1 MSRKTLLKHFQQ
13 DLVASAVR
21 VLSNCLEMLSQSKGS
36 KLEKQNRQVSIAKL
50 GHVLIEAPTGIGKTL
65 MAGETVERLSLN
77 HKIIWFWFAPFSG
90 VVDQSIRTLQ
100 EEFGNLSAKSPSR
113 DRFPENLNSGDVFVT
128 TWSSLA
134 VANASSRKARL
145 STETMVSIDGLIE
158 AARAKGYAIGV
169 VIDEAHHGFRSQT
182 QAYKFYREVI
192 APELTVLVTATP
204 KDKDVDEFEKINNI
218 ELIRLSVSR
227 TQGVEAGLLK
237 RGVKVG
243 VFRTDQGF
251 EEFINLQK
259 TALNYGAT
267 THRKLKARLQSDDI
281 DLTPLM
287 LVQVDAGKNAVQ
299 DAQVELKKLG
309 FTDSQ
314 IRIHTADEPDPEL
327 LNIANDESVEVLVF
341 KMAVAMGFDAPRAF
355 TLVSLRSTVDRDWG
369 VQIVGRIMRV
379 HRKLQMY
386 PNLPSELE
394 YGYVFMSDHDRQK
407 GLTEAA
413 GRINSIKDELADV
426 TQNVMVVDI
435 GNLGVSVQHT
445 VTGQTTLLPVVQTE
459 PQTGVG
465 YTPPEVKGLT
475 ERTNLHDFRVTGELP
490 LELTMRQMGITE
502 SNQPQS
508 NLSSDNSAEVTP
520 PPESMV
526 YPLRPDLGI
535 PAQFIVAI
543 TDPSQDKI
551 LDEVIAQLDLP
562 KLISYT
568 LRENAEVHVE
578 KTEVFDGKS
587 DDPETI
593 MEKLEDD
600 SITRNAQRT
609 LNLAD
614 RDGYL
619 DPRDFM
625 NKLSNELKK
634 EYRRSGFQQA
644 NDETAVRKG
653 AERLV
658 ALYPKSI
665 KKAIKQAINKNVIT
679 QDAKPLP
686 EYIESDIA
694 LQASRKNI
702 YAVYPTDLNSWEVAF
717 SRELD
722 RDEDD
727 LVLWWHRNPERKQW
741 SVRIPVPG
749 FDNYYPDFVV
759 GIRDRNKNDGV
770 LLIET
775 KERINDADG
784 LGQAKTQVKHPV
796 YGKPMMLYWKDKKDW
811 MIIEYDEGKEQNI
824 IDRVFRSS
832 LMKTY

>member
-13 DLVASAVR
+13 NLVASAVR

-36 KLEKQNRQVSIAKL
+36 VLEKQNRQVAIAKL

-65 MAGETVERLSLN
+65 MAGEIIERLSLD
-77 HKIIWFWFAPFSG
+77 HKIIWFWFAPFAG

-100 EEFGNLSAKSPSR
+100 EEFGQLRAKSPAR
-113 DRFPENLNSGDVFVT
+113 ERFPENLSSGDVFVT
-128 TWSSLA
+128 TWSALA

-145 STETMVSIDGLIE
+145 STETMVSIDVLIE
-158 AARAKGYAIGV
+158 AARAKGYVIGV

-204 KDKDVDEFEKINNI
+204 KDKDVDEFEKINDV

-227 TQGVEAGLLK
+227 TQGVDAGLLK

-251 EEFINLQK
+251 EEFINLRK
-259 TALNYGAT
+259 TALHYGAT
-267 THRKLKARLQSDDI
+267 THRNLKATLQSNDF

-287 LVQVDAGKNAVQ
+287 LVQVDAGKNAIQ
-299 DAQVELKKLG
+299 DAQAELKKLG

-314 IRIHTADEPDPEL
+314 VRVHTADEPDPEL

-355 TLVSLRSTVDRDWG
+355 TLVSLRSTVDHDWG

-379 HRKLQMY
+379 HRKLQMH
-386 PNLPSELE
+386 PNLPAELE

-413 GRINSIKDELADV
+413 GRINSIKDELADL

-445 VTGQTTLLPVVQTE
+445 VTGQTTLLPDE
-459 PQTGVG
+459 PKEPPTGFV
-465 YTPPEVKGLT
+465 YTPTDKELKEKPTLD
-475 ERTNLHDFRVTGELP
+475 NLMSTGELP
-490 LELTMRQMGITE
+490 LELTMRQMGIAE
-502 SNQPQS
+502 SNQSQA
-508 NLSSDNSAEVTP
+508 NMGSATSAVVTL
-520 PPESMV
+520 PPEHLV
-526 YPLRPDLGI
+526 YLLRTDLDF
-535 PAQFIVAI
+535 PAHFIVAI

-562 KLISYT
+562 QLIGYT

-578 KTEVFDGKS
+578 KTEVFDGKT

-625 NKLSNELKK
+625 NKLADELQK

-644 NDETAVRKG
+644 DDAAAVRKG

-665 KKAIKQAINKNVIT
+665 KKAIKQAINKNVII

-686 EYIESDIA
+686 AYIESDIA

-702 YAVYPTDLNSWEVAF
+702 YGVYPTDLNSWEVAF

-722 RDEDD
+722 HDEDD
-727 LVLWWHRNPERKQW
+727 LILWWHRNPERKQW

-759 GIRDRNKNDGV
+759 GIRSRNKSDSV
-770 LLIET
+770 LLVET

-811 MIIEYDEGKEQNI
+811 MIIEYDEVREQNV